1 MLFRSPAGQVP
12 CGAHTPGRLRC
23 RRPAAFAA
31 EPQGFSLGPPCGRT
45 SPDVLRS
52 SAPHRRRHA
61 GPPRPCQPPP
71 WTSIPEQ
78 PRCLRQGCGHSRLTA
93 SAAPSTAAARGQS
106 GAAGDGPARS
116 LEVLARRRQDGGIA
130 AAPRCEERRG
140 PGPQGR
146 APQRRS
152 SGCARSLARANR
164 RTSAIWKGHSDR
176 NEPKSAGP
184 TRRTRPSKGLTR
196 RLSMCE
202 VRSSFLFLE

>member
-1 MLFRSPAGQVP
+1 MGWGGGAVVGSLRSSRASAVRACADRAGKAGAGLRGGFDAAPGPAGQVP

-93 SAAPSTAAARGQS
+93 SAAPSTAAARGKS

-130 AAPRCEERRG
+130 AASRCEERRG

-146 APQRRS
+146 ALQRRA
-152 SGCARSLARANR
+152 SGCARSLARAN
-164 RTSAIWKGHSDR
+164 
-176 NEPKSAGP
+176 
-184 TRRTRPSKGLTR
+184 L
-196 RLSMCE
+196 
-202 VRSSFLFLE
+202 